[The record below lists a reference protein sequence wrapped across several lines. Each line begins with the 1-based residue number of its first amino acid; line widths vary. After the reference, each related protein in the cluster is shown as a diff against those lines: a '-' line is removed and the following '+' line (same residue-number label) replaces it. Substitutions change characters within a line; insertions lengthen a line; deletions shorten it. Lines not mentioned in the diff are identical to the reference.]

1 MSATNAN
8 SVLETLELDTAL
20 IDSLPESVLS
30 ELIGFIEY
38 DGRLRREQEAPSR
51 LVASGRDEELAG
63 STSSEIA
70 GRPPSPAISVQVV
83 RPR

>member
-8 SVLETLELDTAL
+8 SVLETLDLDTAI

-38 DGRLRREQEAPSR
+38 DGRLRRREQQAYEQQALLCTSPGSAGDAN
-51 LVASGRDEELAG
+51 AS
-63 STSSEIA
+63 
-70 GRPPSPAISVQVV
+70 
-83 RPR
+83 

>member
-8 SVLETLELDTAL
+8 SVLETLELGTEL

-38 DGRLRREQEAPSR
+38 DGRLRREHEAGREVETPSR
-51 LVASGRDEELAG
+51 SPASGREDQSAG
-63 STSSEIA
+63 H
-70 GRPPSPAISVQVV
+70 PSAPEISVQVV